1 MKNHIFTPEVI
12 ENSKNAPKK
21 SNRSIKSIIWN
32 KLLDNI
38 ENATFSQISIFLL
51 LCALSF
57 FLTLLFT
64 YTDQTVE
71 FAMKFLTAYNF
82 LAIKFVVS
90 VVIVFNFWKIF
101 DALKPLPEENEVKAT
116 GNTIEWIP
124 VVELLD
130 HLFEFESFKRDD
142 IEDKFGIPRNRF
154 TDLAKKLESL
164 HVLIRGENNS
174 RILNPEFSRSDIAI
188 MLEGKSSTEELK
200 PLNRMTSETSGTSE
214 PSGKTIIERVSEFLT
229 QEREVTEVTP
239 LPSRR
244 FELRKINSDAQPL
257 Q

>member
-90 VVIVFNFWKIF
+90 VVIVFNF
-101 DALKPLPEENEVKAT
+101 
-116 GNTIEWIP
+116 
-124 VVELLD
+124 
-130 HLFEFESFKRDD
+130 
-142 IEDKFGIPRNRF
+142 
-154 TDLAKKLESL
+154 
-164 HVLIRGENNS
+164 
-174 RILNPEFSRSDIAI
+174 
-188 MLEGKSSTEELK
+188 
-200 PLNRMTSETSGTSE
+200 
-214 PSGKTIIERVSEFLT
+214 
-229 QEREVTEVTP
+229 
-239 LPSRR
+239 
-244 FELRKINSDAQPL
+244 
-257 Q
+257 